1 MATFQNYTVIGN
13 LGRDPRTGTTKSD
26 KEYTSFSVAVEPA
39 FGDGP
44 LWVNVMAYN
53 GLAQVCAQYLR
64 KGSKV
69 HVSGALLLP
78 KVYQPEGGEA
88 RVDLTIVARE
98 VTFLSAKPEGDAGA
112 DSGGDSDT
120 PF

>member
-26 KEYTSFSVAVEPA
+26 KEYTSFSVAVDPA

-53 GLAQVCAQYLR
+53 GLAQVCAQYLH

-78 KVYQPEGGEA
+78 KVYQPEGGEP
-88 RVDLTIVARE
+88 RVDLTLVARE
-98 VTFLSAKPEGDAGA
+98 VTFLSARPEGDAGA
-112 DSGGDSDT
+112 EPDSDDT

>member
-1 MATFQNYTVIGN
+1 MATYQNYTIIGN
-13 LGRDPRTGTTKSD
+13 LGRDPRTGTTKND
-26 KEYTSFSVAVEPA
+26 KEYTSFSVAVDPA
-39 FGDGP
+39 FGEGT

-53 GLAQVCAQYLR
+53 GLAQVCAQYLH

-69 HVSGALLLP
+69 HVSGALLQP
-78 KVYQPEGGEA
+78 KIYQPDSGEA

-98 VTFLSAKPEGDAGA
+98 VTFLSSKTDGDTGA
-112 DSGGDSDT
+112 EPIGDGDT